1 MQAPLQHESYGGAQI
16 VVSFHDAAIHKEVL
30 REKAASLDN
39 VDDLGRRT
47 QPVMKS
53 LRGARKIEGLVLI

>member
-1 MQAPLQHESYGGAQI
+1 
-16 VVSFHDAAIHKEVL
+16 VVSFHDAAIHKEIL

-53 LRGARKIEGLVLI
+53 LRGARKIEGFVLI